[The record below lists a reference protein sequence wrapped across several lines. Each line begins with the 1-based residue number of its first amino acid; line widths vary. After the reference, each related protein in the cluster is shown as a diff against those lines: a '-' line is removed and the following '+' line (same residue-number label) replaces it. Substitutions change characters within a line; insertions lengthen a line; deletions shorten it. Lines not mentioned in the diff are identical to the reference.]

1 MLRIVHYRLTADG
14 QWTEGVLHTFNDG
27 HAIVENKATAELEL
41 VPVRKDL
48 LKFTVVMDQWV
59 KMQMEAQQRAQIQG
73 VTAPNIAT
81 IRR

>member
-59 KMQMEAQQRAQIQG
+59 KMQMDAQRQAQIQG
-73 VTAPNIAT
+73 VTAPNIAA